1 MMTVAVERLMVM
13 LMMVAM
19 LLLLVMV
26 VAVVMMVVNSYLELF
41 TCNSSQQPREIVT
54 VLILTV
60 QVGKLRHRAVK
71 KCNSPHSP

>member
-1 MMTVAVERLMVM
+1 MVT

-26 VAVVMMVVNSYLELF
+26 VVVTMMVNSYLELF
-41 TCNSSQQPREIVT
+41 TCNSSQQPHESVT

-60 QVGKLRHRAVK
+60 QVGKLRLRRVIDAGQAYTAGESHTANWSV
-71 KCNSPHSP
+71 

>member
-1 MMTVAVERLMVM
+1 MTVAVERPMVT

-26 VAVVMMVVNSYLELF
+26 VVVTMMVNSYLELF